1 MAHPKHPNEFNPL
14 YDETFDNS
22 HVYYEEMR
30 KKCPVAHSEAFGGFW
45 ALFKYEDIVRIQT
58 EHENFSTAEKNVVPP
73 ATRNQ
78 GKRPPLH
85 FDPPEHDV
93 YRRPVTPVF
102 NKSRMAV
109 LEPELRRF
117 ADELMDPLVTE
128 GRFDFTL
135 DFAEYFAARAFG
147 LILKLPLDM
156 MLRAREVQVQ
166 YYRAQMA
173 MDKER
178 VIKWSDELYRVAGD
192 LVNDRKK
199 NLLDPNED
207 LISALLLA
215 GETGEDI
222 AEEMVVASIRQFLS
236 ASQAAPGAV
245 LGSIAAHLAQ
255 DSELQ
260 QSLRDN
266 PHRIPDA
273 VEEFLRLYSPYRVFA
288 RTAIHDVDI
297 RGRDIPSGEPI
308 AMIFPS
314 ANRDE
319 DVFENPHEFNMDRKP
334 NKHIAFGRGP
344 HRCPASSLA
353 RLELCVATEAL
364 LSKTA
369 SFELD
374 GEIKMTDWLEFGP
387 SSTPLRV
394 VAD

>member
-1 MAHPKHPNEFNPL
+1 MAHPKHPNEFDPL

-30 KKCPVAHSEAFGGFW
+30 RNCPVAHSEAFGGFW

-78 GKRPPLH
+78 GRRPPLH
-85 FDPPEHDV
+85 FDPPEHDA

-178 VIKWSDELYRVAGD
+178 VIKWSDELYRVAND

-215 GETGEDI
+215 GENGEAI
-222 AEEMVVASIRQFLS
+222 SEEMVVASIRQFLS

-255 DSELQ
+255 DSKLQ
-260 QSLRDN
+260 QNLREN

-288 RTAIHDVDI
+288 RTAIHDENI

-319 DVFENPHEFNMDRKP
+319 DVFENPHEFSMDRKP

-387 SSTPLRV
+387 SSTPLKV
-394 VAD
+394 VAA

>member
-1 MAHPKHPNEFNPL
+1 MAHPKHPNEFDPL
-14 YDETFDNS
+14 YVETFDNS
-22 HVYYEEMR
+22 HIYYEEMR

-45 ALFKYEDIVRIQT
+45 ALFKYEDIVRVQT

-109 LEPELRRF
+109 LEPELHRF
-117 ADELMDPLVTE
+117 ADELMDPLVTA

-178 VIKWSDELYRVAGD
+178 VIRWSDELYRLAGD
-192 LVNDRKK
+192 LVNDRKE

-215 GETGEDI
+215 GENGEAI
-222 AEEMVVASIRQFLS
+222 SEEMVVASIRQFLS

-260 QSLRDN
+260 QNLRDN

-297 RGRDIPSGEPI
+297 RGRAIPSGEPI

-319 DVFENPHEFNMDRKP
+319 DVFENPHEFSMDRKP

-387 SSTPLRV
+387 SSTPLKV
-394 VAD
+394 IAA